1 MKAIG
6 LVIVRKGVAAVYS
19 PRHVYVAVV
28 DLDDIGAGDPKPEL
42 PPGVGFE
49 ALVKSAGVENHVEWT
64 KGKEEP

>member
-6 LVIVRKGVAAVYS
+6 LAVVRKGVATVYA

-28 DLDDIGAGDPKPEL
+28 DLDDIGAGDGRTML

-49 ALVKSAGVENHVEWT
+49 ALVKSAGVEQYVEFEKP
-64 KGKEEP
+64 KGG